1 MQKLTLKKQQ
11 LKPSKKIGAENKK
24 NYKIKLFFAKFFESG
39 KNMPDLYIIKLG
51 GSVITKKEENKF
63 ETRNKKIRE
72 IGLEIARAIREK
84 GFNLIVVHG
93 AGPFGHTNV
102 TEFDINNG
110 VYSKRQQKGYTKT
123 VADCRHLNSVVVS
136 ELKSAGVNAFGLDP
150 NKVVVQSGKKIV
162 EFDLSEIKSALGK
175 KVAVLYGQMVPD
187 KKLNASVVSGDAIIA
202 HLAKKFDVK
211 KVFLGTDVAGIYTGD
226 PKIDEN
232 AERIPLIDEKNLDLV
247 LERVGE
253 ASTVDVTQGMKGK
266 IIKLKEQLSKQEAF
280 IFDMNKKENT
290 YKALVGE
297 KLEGTRIWF

>member
-1 MQKLTLKKQQ
+1 
-11 LKPSKKIGAENKK
+11 
-24 NYKIKLFFAKFFESG
+24 
-39 KNMPDLYIIKLG
+39 MPDLYIIKLG